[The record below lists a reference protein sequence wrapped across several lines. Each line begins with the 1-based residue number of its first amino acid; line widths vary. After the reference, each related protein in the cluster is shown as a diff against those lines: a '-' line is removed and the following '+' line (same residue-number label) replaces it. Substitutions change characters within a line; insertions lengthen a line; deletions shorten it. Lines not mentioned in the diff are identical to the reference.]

1 MRGKAK
7 SKWPT
12 NWPTSIRIDNQERN
26 ITMNNKIKLFK
37 NVAIGERFYQYS
49 DNKACYEVLK
59 KVNKT
64 QAECVE
70 VVGYPTRHLG
80 GGYYYGCNRTVKL
93 YEEALA

>member
-1 MRGKAK
+1 
-7 SKWPT
+7 
-12 NWPTSIRIDNQERN
+12 
-26 ITMNNKIKLFK
+26 MNIKLFK
-37 NVAIGERFYQYS
+37 DVAIGERFYQYS
-49 DNKACYEVLK
+49 DNKASYQVLK

-93 YEEALA
+93 YEEALK